1 MAARRSF
8 WVDGRTELQVE
19 LADSFLSRFR
29 GLMGRSAL
37 PAGQGLLLVPC
48 NSVHMCFM
56 RFSVDVVYIDR
67 AYRVKK
73 VARGLRPWLGLSF
86 CPGAWGALE
95 LAAGEAER
103 LGIEK
108 GRLLRRCDV

>member
-19 LADSFLSRFR
+19 LADSFLSRFL

-48 NSVHMCFM
+48 SSVH
-56 RFSVDVVYIDR
+56 
-67 AYRVKK
+67 
-73 VARGLRPWLGLSF
+73 
-86 CPGAWGALE
+86 
-95 LAAGEAER
+95 
-103 LGIEK
+103 
-108 GRLLRRCDV
+108 